1 MKRAIAALMIFTTA
15 VAVPLVAQASRSQSI
30 SLTFTMHF
38 TSATTA
44 TGNWTSSSDL
54 AVLSGKSGT
63 VVQTTRITGKGKG
76 KGAKT
81 GQVIHGLKHVTASDG
96 TFVLQFSWRHQAD
109 RAPPPQRSTEE
120 GRRYRDAVHAKLDS
134 ATDSITASTPEAHAT
149 AGSSRGSAAAPRHG
163 NDGSDVEH
171 IRSV

>member
-1 MKRAIAALMIFTTA
+1 MKRAIATLTIFATA

-30 SLTFTMHF
+30 SLTFTMHS

-96 TFVLQFSWRHQAD
+96 TFVLQFSGGIK
-109 RAPPPQRSTEE
+109 STSATTSEIN
-120 GRRYRDAVHAKLDS
+120 GRFVLKKGTGAYSRLHGTGRIHATLDS
-134 ATDSITASTPEAHAT
+134 ASGSITAVDTGKAHVN
-149 AGSSRGSAAAPRHG
+149 GG
-163 NDGSDVEH
+163 
-171 IRSV
+171 

>member
-1 MKRAIAALMIFTTA
+1 MKRAIATLMIFATA
-15 VAVPLVAQASRSQSI
+15 VALPLVAQASRSQSI
-30 SLTFTMHF
+30 SLTFTMHL

-54 AVLSGKSGT
+54 AVLRGKSGT

-96 TFVLQFSWRHQAD
+96 TFVLQFSGGIK
-109 RAPPPQRSTEE
+109 PT
-120 GRRYRDAVHAKLDS
+120 S
-134 ATDSITASTPEAHAT
+134 ATTSEIN
-149 AGSSRGSAAAPRHG
+149 GRF
-163 NDGSDVEH
+163 VL
-171 IRSV
+171 

>member
-1 MKRAIAALMIFTTA
+1 MKRATATLMIFATA
-15 VAVPLVAQASRSQSI
+15 VALPLVAQASRSQSI

-76 KGAKT
+76 KGKGAKT

-96 TFVLQFSWRHQAD
+96 TFVLQFSGGIKATS
-109 RAPPPQRSTEE
+109 ATTSEIN
-120 GRRYRDAVHAKLDS
+120 GRFVLKKGTGAYSRLHGTGRIHATLDS
-134 ATDSITASTPEAHAT
+134 ASGSITAVDTGKAHVN
-149 AGSSRGSAAAPRHG
+149 GG
-163 NDGSDVEH
+163 
-171 IRSV
+171 